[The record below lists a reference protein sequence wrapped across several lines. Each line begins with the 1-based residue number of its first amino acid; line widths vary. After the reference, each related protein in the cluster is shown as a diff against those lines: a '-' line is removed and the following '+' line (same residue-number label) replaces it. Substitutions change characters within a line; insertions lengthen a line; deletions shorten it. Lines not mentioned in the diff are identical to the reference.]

1 MSDSESQPTPPAAP
15 QTESTASSVIAAHE
29 TREKAFR
36 AEAAVLESKGSKVS
50 LARLVAFLAIAI
62 LGSAGFS
69 QESWPLIIAGS
80 LCILVF
86 VFLIFVHSR
95 VETAREEKERR
106 ADVHARHVLR
116 LTGRFTE
123 LPAAGRVPPGH
134 PYAHDIDLVGENSLC
149 QRIDVT
155 HTVSGEHTLSLWLSV
170 AAKPEDVRQRQ
181 EAVIEL
187 SAAADFRESLEAFGA
202 RAAGKERLDPGPF
215 LAFTGRKDLVRGSL
229 LVPAIFVLPTAFI
242 VTFVLS
248 QLGMLTPFVSVAL
261 LGLQAVVAFGFAGQV
276 IDVFQMVAARR
287 GYVEALKRMLVAV
300 EKQTFSAPLLVDIQK
315 RVHAGGRAPSEYMA
329 RLDRWAGLAE
339 FYTQF
344 PVHFF
349 VNVMVLWDLHILL
362 QLERWNS
369 DVGQGLEEAFDALG
383 ELEALASLATL
394 HHGDPSATFPDI
406 CDEPVAFMAEGLA
419 HPLLPA
425 ENRITNDVRLP
436 GVGSAL
442 IVTGS
447 NMAGKSTLLRSV
459 GLNIALAFAGGPVVA
474 DKLRLSSLRLRA
486 SMRVDDSLQQG
497 ASYFHAELAKLRSVV
512 GGAENEPPVFFLLDE
527 LLRGTNARAR
537 HLGARAV
544 LMHLLDRGA
553 SGLTATHDIALSKME
568 SEHPGRIEN
577 VHFTDVMRDDEMF
590 FDYKLRDGVVRTS
603 NALRLLQMAGVEV
616 EVDDQLPTQEG

>member
-1 MSDSESQPTPPAAP
+1 MSDSESPRPTPAGDPTSAAA
-15 QTESTASSVIAAHE
+15 EVIAAHE
-29 TREKAFR
+29 AREKAFR
-36 AEAAVLESKGSKVS
+36 IEATTLESKGSKVS
-50 LARLVAFLAIAI
+50 FARLIAFLAIVI

-69 QESWPLIIAGS
+69 QGSWPLMIAGA

-86 VFLIFVHSR
+86 VFLLFVHSR
-95 VETAREEKERR
+95 IESAREEKERR

-123 LPAAGRVPPGH
+123 LPAAGKVPPGH

-155 HTVSGEHTLSLWLSV
+155 HTVSGEHTLSLWLSR
-170 AAKPEDVRQRQ
+170 AASPEDVRRRQ

-187 SAAADFRESLEAFGA
+187 SAEDGFRESLEAFGA

-215 LAFTGRKDLVRGSL
+215 LAFTSQKALVRGSF
-229 LVPAIFVLPTAFI
+229 LVPVIFLLPVAFI
-242 VTFVLS
+242 TTFVLS
-248 QLGMLTPFVSVAL
+248 QLGMLTPYIATGL
-261 LGLQAVVAFGFAGQV
+261 LGLQAVVAFGFAGRV
-276 IDVFQMVAARR
+276 IGVFQLVAARR
-287 GYVEALKRMLVAV
+287 GYVESLKNMLVAV
-300 EKQTFSAPLLVDIQK
+300 EKHTFKAPLLIDIQK
-315 RVHAGGRAPSEYMA
+315 RVHAGGRAPSDYMA

-344 PVHFF
+344 PIHFF
-349 VNVMVLWDLHILL
+349 VNIMVLWDLHILL

-369 DVGQGLEEAFDALG
+369 EVGQGLEEAFDALG

-406 CDEPVAFMAEGLA
+406 HDEPVAFLAEGLA

-425 ENRITNDVRLP
+425 ENRVTNDVRLP

-474 DKLRLSSLRLRA
+474 GKLQLSSLRLRA

-544 LMHLLDRGA
+544 LMHLLGRGA

-568 SEHPGRIEN
+568 DEHPGRIEN
-577 VHFTDVMRDDEMF
+577 VHFTDVMKDDEML

>member
-1 MSDSESQPTPPAAP
+1 MSDSESPRPTPAADP
-15 QTESTASSVIAAHE
+15 TRAAAEVIAAHE
-29 TREKAFR
+29 AREKAFR
-36 AEAAVLESKGSKVS
+36 KEATLLEAKGSKVS
-50 LARLVAFLAIAI
+50 FARLVAFLAIVI

-69 QESWPLIIAGS
+69 QGSWPLMIAGA

-86 VFLIFVHSR
+86 VFLLFVHSR
-95 VETAREEKERR
+95 VESAREEKERR
-106 ADVHARHVLR
+106 ADVHGRHVLR

-123 LPAAGRVPPGH
+123 LPAAGKVPPGH

-155 HTVSGEHTLSLWLSV
+155 HTVSGEHTLSLWLSR
-170 AAKPEDVRQRQ
+170 AASPEDVRQRQ

-187 SAAADFRESLEAFGA
+187 SSADNFRESLEAFGA

-215 LAFTGRKDLVRGSL
+215 LAFTSQKALVRGSF
-229 LVPAIFVLPTAFI
+229 LVPVVFLLPVAFI
-242 VTFVLS
+242 TTFVLS
-248 QLGMLTPFVSVAL
+248 QMGVLTPYIATGL
-261 LGLQAVVAFGFAGQV
+261 LGLQAVVAFGFAGRV
-276 IDVFQMVAARR
+276 IGVFQLVAARR
-287 GYVEALKRMLVAV
+287 GYVESLKNMLVAV
-300 EKQTFSAPLLVDIQK
+300 EKHTFKAPLLLDIQK
-315 RVHAGGRAPSEYMA
+315 RVHAGGRAPSDYMA

-344 PVHFF
+344 PIHFF

-369 DVGQGLEEAFDALG
+369 EVGQGLEEAFDALG

-406 CDEPVAFMAEGLA
+406 HDEPVAFLAEGLA

-425 ENRITNDVRLP
+425 ENRVTNDVRLP

-474 DKLRLSSLRLRA
+474 GKLRLSSLRLRA

-544 LMHLLDRGA
+544 LMHLLGRGA

-568 SEHPGRIEN
+568 DEHPGRIEN
-577 VHFTDVMRDDEMF
+577 VHFTDVMKDDEML